1 MAADP
6 KVQGAALLEKL
17 KGYNAAADPGQ
28 HLANRPNAEAGSE
41 AAQFPARYY
50 EPDPGDDVAALKGQ
64 LASAARPAPV
74 TDSDVSAILR
84 KRAAVE
90 VAKQENWFQNSW
102 TFNSSD
108 PNKQRWAASVFPEY
122 FNRREQVIDEQTML
136 QNALAKIKL
145 RGPRSR
151 EDIDLLYAID
161 MGIVDPD
168 KNAIWDIKGTNL
180 NSPRRGLFNPLRLKI
195 GDKQALLQ
203 PLGNPLTNFPGTGAP
218 FAPGLTASGVQ
229 GTGATNAELAGFGIP
244 AAAGA
249 QYMGPPV

>member
-17 KGYNAAADPGQ
+17 KGYERASDPGQ
-28 HLANRPNAEAGSE
+28 HLPLPTRTEGGVKAGSE

-50 EPDPGDDVAALKGQ
+50 EPDDRDDYMALKGE
-64 LASAARPAPV
+64 LATRERPAPV
-74 TDSDVSAILR
+74 TDEDISAILR

-102 TFNSSD
+102 QFNSSD
-108 PNKQRWAASVFPEY
+108 PNKQRWAQSVFPEY
-122 FNRREQVIDEQTML
+122 FARREQVIDEQTML

-161 MGIVDPD
+161 MGLVDPD
-168 KNAIWDIKGTNL
+168 NKAIWDLEGKSLAN
-180 NSPRRGLFNPLRLKI
+180 PKRGLFNPRRIRI
-195 GDKQALLQ
+195 GDKEARMHSLA
-203 PLGNPLTNFPGTGAP
+203 NPLAGFPSEGVP
-218 FAPGLTASGVQ
+218 LDASLGGNRAQ
-229 GTGATNAELAGFGIP
+229 GTGRSYRDLAGYNGL
-244 AAAGA
+244 
-249 QYMGPPV
+249 